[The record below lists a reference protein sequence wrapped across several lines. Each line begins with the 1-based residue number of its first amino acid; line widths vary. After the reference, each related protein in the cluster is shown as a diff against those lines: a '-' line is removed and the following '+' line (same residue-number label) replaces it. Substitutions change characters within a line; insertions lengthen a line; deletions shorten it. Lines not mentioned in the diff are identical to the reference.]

1 MINRDDE
8 FLGIDKSSGFSL
20 RVLALSVPA
29 GVIFL
34 ILGVF
39 DLLPVSLALL
49 SYISILFFNT
59 VFLLPLSTEIQQVKR
74 YIQNLAEGENEEAL
88 LKKMTEKETRDLTE
102 AINSMHRFWMAKQE
116 QLENRT
122 LTDAAVLDI
131 LPDPLVIINKTGNI
145 IGANLAARRLFEV
158 DLTNKDVRGV
168 VNDTGFIAAMEKVL
182 GLEARTAEFRLCLK
196 ELKEKPKFYVRIA
209 RLSWFAKGEVAAVVS
224 FYDLSKALSVE
235 QMQQD
240 FVANASHELRTPLS
254 IISGFIET
262 LMTTAK
268 DDEKAREK
276 FLKIMS
282 EQTVYMAALI
292 ENLLSLSKIE
302 LSVATKP
309 VDKVNVNAVIKEVK
323 NALEL
328 KFSEQKLTVKIQF
341 ARLPKITADEQQ
353 VMQVIRNL
361 LDNAVKYATPETE
374 ILIATQKAEQVP
386 AHRFYEVGGGSAV
399 EISIANVGVPIAK
412 EDLERL
418 TERFYRLQEHKNKN
432 IKGTGL
438 GLSIAAQII
447 KRHKGNMLISSED
460 GVTTFKVYLPFVF
473 EA

>member
-1 MINRDDE
+1 MINHDDE

-29 GVIFL
+29 GLIFL
-34 ILGVF
+34 ILGVSE
-39 DLLPVSLALL
+39 LLPFSLALL

-59 VFLLPLSTEIQQVKR
+59 VFLLPLATEIQQVKR
-74 YIQNLAEGENEEAL
+74 YIQELSEGKNEEEL
-88 LKKMTEKETRDLTE
+88 LKKMTEKETLDLTE
-102 AINSMHRFWMAKQE
+102 AINSMHHFWMAKQE

-145 IGANLAARRLFEV
+145 IGANLAARRLFDV
-158 DLTNKDVRGV
+158 DLTDKDVRSI
-168 VNDTGFIAAMEKVL
+168 VNDKDFTMAMEKVL
-182 GLEARTAEFRLCLK
+182 ALEVRTAELRLCLTA
-196 ELKEKPKFYVRIA
+196 LKEKPKFYVRIA
-209 RLSWFAKGEVAAVVS
+209 RLSWFAKGEVAAAMS
-224 FYDLSKALSVE
+224 FYDLSKALSLE

-262 LMTTAK
+262 LQTTAK

-276 FLKIMS
+276 FLRIMS
-282 EQTVYMAALI
+282 DQTVYMSALI

-302 LSVATKP
+302 LSVATLP
-309 VDKVNVNAVIKEVK
+309 VDKVSLNMVIKEVK

-328 KFSEQKLTVKIQF
+328 KFKEHGLSVVTHF

-353 VMQVIRNL
+353 IMQIIRNL
-361 LDNAVKYATPETE
+361 LDNAIKYATPKTE
-374 ILIATQKAEQVP
+374 ISVITKKVEQVP
-386 AHRFYEVGGGSAV
+386 PHRYYEVGNGEAA
-399 EISIANVGVPIAK
+399 EISIANFGMPIAK

-447 KRHKGNMLISSED
+447 KRHKGNMLITSKD
-460 GVTTFKVYLPFVF
+460 GVTTFKVYLPLKL